1 MSGNRDKESSCN
13 AGVDTNPSKYQQ
25 VTSTSIHGR
34 NTAGNNGGYS
44 YSNTEK
50 STFGQDIPHDSE
62 NSSDF
67 GVWVAP
73 TFSGRYNLSFYN
85 TCMVFLSGNESLG
98 GNESL
103 RGNES
108 LHDFFLSFVYIC
120 IDVGD
125 SVQDE
130 GLEYP
135 RHIFVPFPCQELD
148 FQ

>member
-1 MSGNRDKESSCN
+1 MSGNRDEESSCN
-13 AGVDTNPSKYQQ
+13 AGVDTKPSKYQP

-67 GVWVAP
+67 DVWVAP

-85 TCMVFLSGNESLG
+85 TCMVFLSGNESL
-98 GNESL
+98 
-103 RGNES
+103 
-108 LHDFFLSFVYIC
+108 HDLFLSFVYIC

-135 RHIFVPFPCQELD
+135 RHIFVPVRNWISNDTCHCFFCVQ
-148 FQ
+148 